1 MGLDKKYRTP
11 VRSDVFREI
20 SQRGTGKKN
29 TRNTATSFVGFGVPD
44 DTFILKKKTHASIL
58 TNYKTLI
65 KQIAF
70 YDPLEELFAEGTF
83 GEPPSKEGED
93 YHELEMEVEE
103 DPGESM
109 HVNNR
114 KRKMMESAMDRDMK
128 RPNVGFSDVHY
139 PEAAV
144 QWYNYWSQKLK
155 KGFLTDVPKEFTTM
169 QKPPSLNDF
178 MQTKTGD
185 AIVKYSRFMSKQF
198 I

>member
-1 MGLDKKYRTP
+1 
-11 VRSDVFREI
+11 
-20 SQRGTGKKN
+20 
-29 TRNTATSFVGFGVPD
+29 
-44 DTFILKKKTHASIL
+44 
-58 TNYKTLI
+58 
-65 KQIAF
+65 
-70 YDPLEELFAEGTF
+70 
-83 GEPPSKEGED
+83 
-93 YHELEMEVEE
+93 MEVEE